1 MVNID
6 KTDELYK
13 YLSTLA
19 VDNIEEVYLELAKNG
34 RYKVNDIRDYFRATF
49 EPSGTQ
55 DVEEKELEKVLDYYI
70 DLKTVKHLNSKQI
83 KDLLTE
89 YKQTK
94 NQNIKELII
103 NSKLKD
109 ILYLCLNYSTLHKD
123 IDIQDLVQI
132 ANLGLIEAVEKYNT
146 TAKLDFND
154 YVIYYTR
161 ENIKKNNEE
170 KTNG

>member
-89 YKQTK
+89 YKQTR